1 MKKHILW
8 ALIVSSLSFNSLA
21 QTNLQTA
28 EVESFRI
35 KAPEKLVT
43 GAVYSVDSTIINSH
57 GSSDMSRALNA
68 IPGVKMETRGEG
80 GSRRIHV
87 RGSSLRS
94 PYSIRNSMLLI
105 DGFVFTEAD
114 GNSPIEWLDPDL
126 VSTMSVITGPA
137 AASYGGA
144 YGGAFLVNT
153 ISPNSSGEFT
163 SIHQRISATGRT
175 SDYSPSAYTPNY
187 GYLGGQGLQSRLSY
201 NRTTSNQFGNFS
213 LSVILSENPGF
224 RDWEWNFKD
233 QVYFKNQ
240 LEDKKQGLHT
250 FIGGYFSGAWAL
262 PGSLKDSIANV
273 NPTQSPGINY
283 NAHVERNR
291 SVLGYKYNTSISEKT
306 DISFSLLGRY
316 TTKLNPYG
324 TVPSYQGFKDEI
336 GYGGSAMFS
345 LNRKSALNERWKFCT
360 EFSLM
365 HIRDENNMLEYDS
378 FISENPAQTYNLDFS
393 ASQTFASTSFVITD
407 DNKFRAEAQIGANNR
422 ARTMAGMVNYDEE
435 YNYDVE
441 NQNLSILPRF
451 GISYMPSEKISF
463 FSQISTGFS
472 DPTAFEIFHPD
483 DRTLSNLEFE
493 SALGKEIGVN
503 LYPSEKLRFRSTF
516 YHQIVDNAIYQYET
530 YSELAGGEV
539 TAFENID
546 EGLVMSGVETEFVR
560 TTEKGFCRGFATITN
575 HRFGLDSL
583 ETVPGTPKF
592 STGLQCR
599 RTIKKIIINV
609 DYRYVGKT
617 YLDNNNEHQLDPY
630 SVLDLSAVRDLK
642 GYIIEMGIRNALNT
656 EYSNWPNL
664 NAKYTKYYNPA
675 PPSTLYFSLRKII

>member
-8 ALIVSSLSFNSLA
+8 ALVASSLSFNSLA

-126 VSTMSVITGPA
+126 VSNMSVITGPA

-163 SIHQRISATGRT
+163 NIHQRISATGRT

-187 GYLGGQGLQSRLSY
+187 GYVGKQGLQSRLSY

-240 LEDKKQGLHT
+240 LEDKKQGVHT

-262 PGSLKDSIANV
+262 PGSVNDSIANV

-324 TVPSYQGFKDEI
+324 TFPGYQGFKDEI
-336 GYGGSAMFS
+336 GYGGSAMLS
-345 LNRKSALNERWKFCT
+345 LNRKSTLNERWKLCT

-393 ASQTFASTSFVITD
+393 ASQTFASTSIVITD
-407 DNKFRAEAQIGANNR
+407 DKKFRAEAQIGANNR
-422 ARTMAGMVNYDEE
+422 ARTMAGMVNYNEE

-451 GISYMPSEKISF
+451 GISYMPYEKISL

-472 DPTAFEIFHPD
+472 DPTAFEIFDPEN
-483 DRTLSNLEFE
+483 RTLSNLEFE
-493 SALGKEIGVN
+493 SALSKEIGVN
-503 LYPSEKLRFRSTF
+503 LYPSEKLRFKSTF
-516 YHQIVDNAIYQYET
+516 YHQIVDNSISQV
-530 YSELAGGEV
+530 GN
-539 TAFENID
+539 AFENID
-546 EGLVMSGVETEFVR
+546 DGLVMSGVETEFAR

-575 HRFGLDSL
+575 HRFGLDS
-583 ETVPGTPKF
+583 EKTVPGTPKF
-592 STGLQCR
+592 STGLQFR
-599 RTIKKIIINV
+599 RAIKKIIVNV

-642 GYIIEMGIRNALNT
+642 GYIIEMGVRNALNT
-656 EYSNWPNL
+656 EYSNWPQL
-664 NAKYTKYYNPA
+664 NAFGTKYYNPA
-675 PPSTLYFSLRKII
+675 PPSTLYFSFRKII

>member
-8 ALIVSSLSFNSLA
+8 TLAASLLGFNSLA

-35 KAPEKLVT
+35 KAPEKLIT
-43 GAVYSVDSTIINSH
+43 GAVYSVDSAMINSH

-126 VSTMSVITGPA
+126 VSNMSVITGPA

-163 SIHQRISATGRT
+163 SIHQRISTNGRAE
-175 SDYSPSAYTPNY
+175 DYSPSAYTPNY
-187 GYLGGQGLQSRLSY
+187 RYLGNQGLQSRLSY

-213 LSVILSENPGF
+213 LSIISSENPGY

-240 LEDKKQGLHT
+240 HEDKKQGLHT
-250 FIGGYFSGAWAL
+250 FIGGYFTGAWAL
-262 PGSLKDSIANV
+262 PGSVNDSIASV
-273 NPTQSPGINY
+273 NPTHSPGINY

-291 SVLGYKYNTSISEKT
+291 SVLGYKYNSTLSEKT

-316 TTKLNPYG
+316 TTKQNPYG
-324 TVPSYQGFKDEI
+324 TSNFYQGFKDEV
-336 GYGGSAMFS
+336 GYGGAAKLS
-345 LNRKSALNERWKFCT
+345 LARKSALNERWKLCT

-378 FISENPAQTYNLDFS
+378 YISENPAQTYNLDFS
-393 ASQTFASTSFVITD
+393 ANQTFASTSLVITD

-422 ARTMAGMVNYDEE
+422 VRTMAGMVRYSEE

-441 NQNLSILPRF
+441 SQNLSILPRF
-451 GISYMPSEKISF
+451 GISYKPCEKISF

-472 DPTAFEIFHPD
+472 DPTAFEIFHPE

-503 LYPSEKLRFRSTF
+503 LYPSEKLRFKSTF
-516 YHQIVDNAIYQYET
+516 YHQVVDNAISQYT
-530 YSELAGGEV
+530 TDSDA

-546 EGLVMSGVETEFVR
+546 DGLVMSGVETEFVR

-575 HRFGLDSL
+575 HRFGLDSEL
-583 ETVPGTPKF
+583 TVPGTPKF

-599 RTIKKIIINV
+599 RAIKKIIV
-609 DYRYVGKT
+609 SADYRYVGKT
-617 YLDNNNEHQLDPY
+617 YLDNNNDHQLDPY
-630 SVLDLSAVRDLK
+630 SVLDLSTIRDLK
-642 GYIIEMGIRNALNT
+642 GYIIELGVRNALNA
-656 EYSNWPNL
+656 EYSNWPQL
-664 NAKYTKYYNPA
+664 NAFGTKYYNPA

>member
-1 MKKHILW
+1 MKKIVLW
-8 ALIVSSLSFNSLA
+8 AIAVSSLSFDSLA
-21 QTNLQTA
+21 QTDLQTA
-28 EVESFRI
+28 EVEAFRI

-94 PYSIRNSMLLI
+94 QYSIRNSMLLI

-126 VSTMSVITGPA
+126 VSNMSVITGPA

-153 ISPNSSGEFT
+153 ISPNSSGEFS

-187 GYLGGQGLQSRLSY
+187 GYVGKQGLQSRLSY

-240 LEDKKQGLHT
+240 LEDKKQGVHT

-262 PGSLKDSIANV
+262 PGSINDSIANV

-291 SVLGYKYNTSISEKT
+291 SILGYKYNTSISEKT
-306 DISFSLLGRY
+306 DITFSLLGRY
-316 TTKLNPYG
+316 TKKLNPYG
-324 TVPSYQGFKDEI
+324 TSNFYQGFKDEI
-336 GYGGSAMFS
+336 GYGGSAMLS
-345 LNRKSALNERWKFCT
+345 LSRKSTLNERWKLCT

-393 ASQTFASTSFVITD
+393 ANQTFASTSLVITD
-407 DNKFRAEAQIGANNR
+407 DNKLRAEAQIGANNR
-422 ARTMAGMVNYDEE
+422 ARTMAGMVNYSEE

-451 GISYMPSEKISF
+451 GISYMPYEKISF

-503 LYPSEKLRFRSTF
+503 LYPSGKLRFKTTF
-516 YHQIVDNAIYQYET
+516 YHQIVDNAISQYT
-530 YSELAGGEV
+530 TDSDA

-546 EGLVMSGVETEFVR
+546 DGLVMSGVETEFVR
-560 TTEKGFCRGFATITN
+560 TTEKGFCRGFATITK
-575 HRFGLDSL
+575 HRFGLDS
-583 ETVPGTPKF
+583 EKTVPGTPKF
-592 STGLQCR
+592 SSGLQYR
-599 RTIKKIIINV
+599 RAINKIIVSV

-617 YLDNNNEHQLDPY
+617 HLDNNNEHQLDPY
-630 SVLDLSAVRDLK
+630 SVVDLSAVRNLK
-642 GYIIEMGIRNALNT
+642 GYMIELGVRNALNT
-656 EYSNWPNL
+656 EYSNWPQL
-664 NAKYTKYYNPA
+664 NAFGRKYYNPA